1 MWVRSATW
9 VGVVAMSVGGLA
21 GCGSKPIDGPV
32 TDVSDLAA
40 VCDGSHFARAAP
52 FTGAPPHPVVVIPPD
67 TGNAQTYGGT
77 HPPPVLF
84 LDPSLGDV
92 GPAWTT
98 RDPADV
104 QLVACTER
112 DDDTESG
119 QTCPFDD
126 DPPTPLRFASY
137 TLHVYEASTGVES
150 GTSQIEARNDTC
162 PSSALV
168 DENDPV
174 VFSTPSPQQY
184 LDALRGFVNRP

>member
-1 MWVRSATW
+1 VAELDQEQLDEVERSIRRFVGKTSGLLLGSRPGREHRDVDDQRAVRDDEPRLT
-9 VGVVAMSVGGLA
+9 V
-21 GCGSKPIDGPV
+21 
-32 TDVSDLAA
+32 
-40 VCDGSHFARAAP
+40 
-52 FTGAPPHPVVVIPPD
+52 
-67 TGNAQTYGGT
+67 
-77 HPPPVLF
+77 
-84 LDPSLGDV
+84 
-92 GPAWTT
+92 WTT

-112 DDDTESG
+112 DDDTESV